1 MFSKVIWMY
10 LFRALNDFDMECI
23 SKYSIIS
30 CNLFRSYLDKCT
42 KEEALEI
49 MTELVNTN
57 ITTSLDRII
66 GHVNGKAL
74 NYSCWIST
82 SDDLLFTL
90 KEYAIPQ
97 SGTYNIDMYRKNVA
111 ILEFDES
118 DKINLASL
126 DFKDK
131 DEYKKMYSK
140 ALDLTNNKLG
150 DYFNQGLI
158 KPLSR
163 NDYTNCVSG
172 NVYFNAG
179 LKELNGLSRIH
190 GISGFASKAG
200 ENVVYYRINKDKIKR
215 ILTPLDQD
223 ILYAIFIDLIRKDKK
238 KERNLSKIEE
248 RNYMLSALNK
258 YLDKYAN
265 IDNDI
270 HTSKY
275 DFSKIEKQI
284 IDYLYKLDKNGH
296 YNALISLIPQYC
308 KTTDAVDF
316 YDKLKIIK
324 RLIIRRITGIDNV
337 MLLDDDIKVL
347 NEYLFNKMSKSQK
360 DAVINDVIYY
370 QDSNYQIISGNEL
383 KKSLKLKPNS
393 EK

>member
-1 MFSKVIWMY
+1 MH

-30 CNLFRSYLDKCT
+30 CNLFRSYLDVST
-42 KEEALEI
+42 KKEALKI
-49 MTELVNTN
+49 MKELVSTN

-131 DEYKKMYSK
+131 DEYEKMYSK
-140 ALDLTNNKLG
+140 ALDLTNNKLVN
-150 DYFNQGLI
+150 YFNQGLI
-158 KPLSR
+158 KPLSA
-163 NDYTNCVSG
+163 NEDSFKVSV
-172 NVYFNAG
+172 NSWCKSYNQESSV
-179 LKELNGLSRIH
+179 H

-200 ENVVYYRINKDKIKR
+200 ENVIFYRVNKDKIKR

-223 ILYAIFIDLIRKDKK
+223 IIYAIFIDLIRKDKQE
-238 KERNLSKIEE
+238 ERNLNKIDE
-248 RNYMLSALNK
+248 RNYMLKALNE

-270 HTSKY
+270 YTSNY
-275 DFSKIEKQI
+275 DFSKTEMAMIEN
-284 IDYLYKLDKNGH
+284 LYKVDANGH
-296 YNALISLIPQYC
+296 YNALINNVVGDC
-308 KTTDAVDF
+308 KNIDAVK
-316 YDKLKIIK
+316 YYEHLKNIK
-324 RLIIRRITGIDNV
+324 RGIISKITGLDNV

-347 NEYLFNKMSKSQK
+347 NEYLFNKMSKSQT

-383 KKSLKLKPNS
+383 KRGLTKKKKS
-393 EK
+393 

>member
-1 MFSKVIWMY
+1 MY

-30 CNLFRSYLDKCT
+30 CNLFRSYLDICT
-42 KEEALEI
+42 KEEAKKI

-66 GHVNGKAL
+66 GHINGKAL

-118 DKINLASL
+118 DIINLDSL

-131 DEYKKMYSK
+131 DEYEKMYSK

-150 DYFNQGLI
+150 NYFNQGLI
-158 KPLSR
+158 KPLS
-163 NDYTNCVSG
+163 TNEDSFKVSINSWCKSYNQESG
-172 NVYFNAG
+172 V
-179 LKELNGLSRIH
+179 H

-200 ENVVYYRINKDKIKR
+200 ENVIFYRVNKDKIKR

-238 KERNLSKIEE
+238 EEGNLSKIEE
-248 RNYMLSALNK
+248 CNYMLSALIK

-265 IDNDI
+265 IYISN
-270 HTSKY
+270 Y
-275 DFSKIEKQI
+275 GFSKTEMAMIEN
-284 IDYLYKLDKNGH
+284 LYKVDANGH
-296 YNALISLIPQYC
+296 YNALINNVVRDC
-308 KTTDAVDF
+308 KNIDAVK
-316 YDKLKIIK
+316 YYEHLKNIK
-324 RLIIRRITGIDNV
+324 RNIISKITGLNNV
-337 MLLDDDIKVL
+337 MLLDDDIAVL
-347 NEYLFNKMSKSQK
+347 NEKLYQEKKAILNDAAFKKYL
-360 DAVINDVIYY
+360 NDVIYY
-370 QDSNYQIISGNEL
+370 QNNNYQIISGNEL
-383 KKSLKLKPNS
+383 KKGLTKKKKS
-393 EK
+393 

>member
-1 MFSKVIWMY
+1 MY
-10 LFRALNDFDMECI
+10 LFRALNDFDMKCI

-42 KEEALEI
+42 KEEAKKI

-66 GHVNGKAL
+66 GHINGKAL

-97 SGTYNIDMYRKNVA
+97 SGTYNIDMYRKNVV

-118 DKINLASL
+118 DMINLDSL

-131 DEYKKMYSK
+131 DEYEKMYSK

-150 DYFNQGLI
+150 NYFNQGLI
-158 KPLSR
+158 KPLSA
-163 NDYTNCVSG
+163 NEDSFKVSIDSWCKSYNQESG
-172 NVYFNAG
+172 V
-179 LKELNGLSRIH
+179 H

-223 ILYAIFIDLIRKDKK
+223 VIYAIFIDLIRKDKK
-238 KERNLSKIEE
+238 EERNLSKIEE
-248 RNYMLSALNK
+248 RNYMLKALNK
-258 YLDKYAN
+258 YLDKYTN
-265 IDNDI
+265 INNDI
-270 HTSKY
+270 FEENY
-275 DFSKIEKQI
+275 GFSKIEMAMI
-284 IDYLYKLDKNGH
+284 ENLYKVDANGH
-296 YNALISLIPQYC
+296 YNALINNVVGDC
-308 KTTDAVDF
+308 KNIDAVK
-316 YDKLKIIK
+316 YYEHLKNIK
-324 RLIIRRITGIDNV
+324 RNIISKITGLDNV
-337 MLLDDDIKVL
+337 MLLDDDIEVL
-347 NEYLFNKMSKSQK
+347 NKKLYQEKQALLNDAAFKKYL
-360 DAVINDVIYY
+360 NDVIYY

-383 KKSLKLKPNS
+383 KKCLTKKKKS
-393 EK
+393 

>member
-1 MFSKVIWMY
+1 MH

-30 CNLFRSYLDKCT
+30 CNLFRSYLDVST
-42 KEEALEI
+42 KEEAKKI
-49 MTELVNTN
+49 MTELVSTN

-97 SGTYNIDMYRKNVA
+97 SGTYNIDLYRKNVA

-140 ALDLTNNKLG
+140 ALDLTNKKLG

-158 KPLSR
+158 KPLSA
-163 NDYTNCVSG
+163 NEDSFKISIDSWCKSHDPES
-172 NVYFNAG
+172 
-179 LKELNGLSRIH
+179 ELSLH

-238 KERNLSKIEE
+238 EERNLSKIEE
-248 RNYMLSALNK
+248 RNYMLKALDK

-270 HTSKY
+270 CISNY
-275 DFSKIEKQI
+275 GFSKTEMAMIEN
-284 IDYLYKLDKNGH
+284 LYKVDANGH
-296 YNALISLIPQYC
+296 YNALINNVVGDC
-308 KTTDAVDF
+308 KNIDAVK
-316 YDKLKIIK
+316 YYEHLKNIK
-324 RLIIRRITGIDNV
+324 RNIISKITGLDNV

-347 NEYLFNKMSKSQK
+347 NEKLYQEKQALLNDAAFKKYL
-360 DAVINDVIYY
+360 NDVIYY

-383 KKSLKLKPNS
+383 KKGLTKKKKS
-393 EK
+393 

>member
-1 MFSKVIWMY
+1 MY

-30 CNLFRSYLDKCT
+30 CNLFRSYLDKRT
-42 KEEALEI
+42 KEEAKKI

-66 GHVNGKAL
+66 GHINGKAL

-118 DKINLASL
+118 DMINLDSL

-131 DEYKKMYSK
+131 DEYEKMYSK

-150 DYFNQGLI
+150 NYFNQGLI
-158 KPLSR
+158 KPLS
-163 NDYTNCVSG
+163 TNEDSFKVSVDSWCKSY
-172 NVYFNAG
+172 NQESSV
-179 LKELNGLSRIH
+179 H

-200 ENVVYYRINKDKIKR
+200 ENVIFYRVNKDKIKR

-238 KERNLSKIEE
+238 EERNLNKIYEH
-248 RNYMLSALNK
+248 NYMLLALNE

-270 HTSKY
+270 YISNY
-275 DFSKIEKQI
+275 GFSKTEMAMIEN
-284 IDYLYKLDKNGH
+284 LYKVDANGH
-296 YNALISLIPQYC
+296 YNALINNVVGDC
-308 KTTDAVDF
+308 KNIDAVK
-316 YDKLKIIK
+316 YYEHLKNIK
-324 RLIIRRITGIDNV
+324 RNIISKITGLDNV
-337 MLLDDDIKVL
+337 MLLDDDIEVL
-347 NEYLFNKMSKSQK
+347 NKKLYQEKQALLNDAAFKKYL
-360 DAVINDVIYY
+360 NDVIYY
-370 QDSNYQIISGNEL
+370 QDSNHQIISGNEL
-383 KKSLKLKPNS
+383 KKGLTKKKKS
-393 EK
+393 

>member
-1 MFSKVIWMY
+1 MILIWSVF
-10 LFRALNDFDMECI
+10 L
-23 SKYSIIS
+23 SIIS
-30 CNLFRSYLDKCT
+30 CNLFRSYLDVST
-42 KEEALEI
+42 KKEALKI
-49 MTELVNTN
+49 MKELVSTN

-97 SGTYNIDMYRKNVA
+97 SGTYNIDLYRKNVA

-140 ALDLTNNKLG
+140 ALDLTNKKLG

-158 KPLSR
+158 KPLSA
-163 NDYTNCVSG
+163 NEDSFKISIDSWCKSHDPES
-172 NVYFNAG
+172 
-179 LKELNGLSRIH
+179 ELSLH

-238 KERNLSKIEE
+238 EERNLSKIEE
-248 RNYMLSALNK
+248 RNYMLKALDK

-270 HTSKY
+270 CISNY
-275 DFSKIEKQI
+275 GFSKTEMAMIEN
-284 IDYLYKLDKNGH
+284 LYKVDANGH
-296 YNALISLIPQYC
+296 YNALINNVVGDC
-308 KTTDAVDF
+308 KNIDAVK
-316 YDKLKIIK
+316 YYEHLKNIK
-324 RLIIRRITGIDNV
+324 RNIISKITGLDNV

-347 NEYLFNKMSKSQK
+347 NEKLYQEKQALLNDAAFKKYL
-360 DAVINDVIYY
+360 NDVIYY

-383 KKSLKLKPNS
+383 KKGLTKKKKS
-393 EK
+393 

>member
-1 MFSKVIWMY
+1 MY

-30 CNLFRSYLDKCT
+30 CNLFRSYLDVST
-42 KEEALEI
+42 KKEAKKI
-49 MTELVNTN
+49 MKELVSTN

-97 SGTYNIDMYRKNVA
+97 SGTYNIDLYRKNVA
-111 ILEFDES
+111 ILEFDKS

-140 ALDLTNNKLG
+140 TLDLTNNKLD

-158 KPLSR
+158 KPLS
-163 NDYTNCVSG
+163 TNEDSFKVSIDSWC
-172 NVYFNAG
+172 
-179 LKELNGLSRIH
+179 KSHDPELELSLH

-215 ILTPLDQD
+215 VLTPLDQD
-223 ILYAIFIDLIRKDKK
+223 IIYAIFIDLIRKDKK
-238 KERNLSKIEE
+238 EERNLSKIEE
-248 RNYMLSALNK
+248 RNNMLKALDK

-270 HTSKY
+270 CISNY
-275 DFSKIEKQI
+275 GFSKTEMAMIEN
-284 IDYLYKLDKNGH
+284 LYKVDANGH
-296 YNALISLIPQYC
+296 YNALINNVVGDC
-308 KTTDAVDF
+308 KNIDAVK
-316 YDKLKIIK
+316 YYEHLKNIK
-324 RLIIRRITGIDNV
+324 RNIISKITGLDNV

-347 NEYLFNKMSKSQK
+347 NEKLYQEKQALLNDAAFKKYL
-360 DAVINDVIYY
+360 NDVIYY

-383 KKSLKLKPNS
+383 KKGLTKKKKS
-393 EK
+393 

>member
-1 MFSKVIWMY
+1 MY

-30 CNLFRSYLDKCT
+30 CNLFRSYLDVST
-42 KEEALEI
+42 KEEAKKI

-66 GHVNGKAL
+66 GHINGKAL
-74 NYSCWIST
+74 EHSCWIST
-82 SDDLLFTL
+82 SNDLLFTL

-118 DKINLASL
+118 NMINLDSL

-150 DYFNQGLI
+150 NYFNQGLI
-158 KPLSR
+158 KPLS
-163 NDYTNCVSG
+163 TNEDSFKVSINSWCKSYNQESG
-172 NVYFNAG
+172 V
-179 LKELNGLSRIH
+179 H

-200 ENVVYYRINKDKIKR
+200 ENVIFYRVNKDKIKG

-223 ILYAIFIDLIRKDKK
+223 IIYAIFIDLIRKDKK
-238 KERNLSKIEE
+238 EERNLSKIDEC
-248 RNYMLSALNK
+248 NYMLLALNE
-258 YLDKYAN
+258 YLVKYAN

-270 HTSKY
+270 FEENY
-275 DFSKIEKQI
+275 GFSKTEMAMIEN
-284 IDYLYKLDKNGH
+284 LYKVDANGH
-296 YNALISLIPQYC
+296 YNALINNVVGDC
-308 KTTDAVDF
+308 KNIDAVK
-316 YDKLKIIK
+316 YYEHLKNIK
-324 RLIIRRITGIDNV
+324 RNIISKITGLDNV
-337 MLLDDDIKVL
+337 MLLDDDIAVL
-347 NEYLFNKMSKSQK
+347 NEKLYQEKKAILNDAAFKKYL
-360 DAVINDVIYY
+360 NDVIYH
-370 QDSNYQIISGNEL
+370 QNNNYQIISGNEL
-383 KKSLKLKPNS
+383 KKGLTKKKKS
-393 EK
+393 

>member
-1 MFSKVIWMY
+1 MY

-30 CNLFRSYLDKCT
+30 CNLFRSYLDKRT
-42 KEEALEI
+42 KEEAKKI

-66 GHVNGKAL
+66 GHINGKAL
-74 NYSCWIST
+74 EHSCWIST
-82 SDDLLFTL
+82 SNDLLFTL

-118 DKINLASL
+118 NMINLDSL

-150 DYFNQGLI
+150 NYFNQGLI
-158 KPLSR
+158 KPLS
-163 NDYTNCVSG
+163 TNEDSFKVSINSWCKSYNQESG
-172 NVYFNAG
+172 V
-179 LKELNGLSRIH
+179 H

-200 ENVVYYRINKDKIKR
+200 ENVIFYRVNKDKIKG

-223 ILYAIFIDLIRKDKK
+223 IIYAIFIDLIRKDKK
-238 KERNLSKIEE
+238 EERNLSKIDEC
-248 RNYMLSALNK
+248 NYMLSALNK

-270 HTSKY
+270 FEENY
-275 DFSKIEKQI
+275 GFSKTEMAMIEN
-284 IDYLYKLDKNGH
+284 LYKVDANGH
-296 YNALISLIPQYC
+296 YNALINNVVGDC
-308 KTTDAVDF
+308 KNIDVVK
-316 YDKLKIIK
+316 YYEHLKNIK
-324 RLIIRRITGIDNV
+324 RNIISKITGLDNV
-337 MLLDDDIKVL
+337 MLLDDDIAVL
-347 NEYLFNKMSKSQK
+347 NEKLYQEKKALLNDVAFKKYL
-360 DAVINDVIYY
+360 NDVIYY
-370 QDSNYQIISGNEL
+370 QNNNYQIISGNEL
-383 KKSLKLKPNS
+383 KKGLTKKKKS
-393 EK
+393 

>member
-10 LFRALNDFDMECI
+10 LFMALNDFDMECI

-30 CNLFRSYLDKCT
+30 CNLFRSYLDVST
-42 KEEALEI
+42 KKQALEI
-49 MTELVNTN
+49 MTELVSTN

-118 DKINLASL
+118 DMINLDSL

-131 DEYKKMYSK
+131 DEYEKMYSK

-150 DYFNQGLI
+150 NYFNQGLI
-158 KPLSR
+158 KPLS
-163 NDYTNCVSG
+163 TNEDSFKVSIDSWCKNYNQESG
-172 NVYFNAG
+172 V
-179 LKELNGLSRIH
+179 H

-200 ENVVYYRINKDKIKR
+200 ENVVYYRINNDKIKR
-215 ILTPLDQD
+215 VLTPLDQD
-223 ILYAIFIDLIRKDKK
+223 IIYAIFIDLIRKYKK
-238 KERNLSKIEE
+238 EE
-248 RNYMLSALNK
+248 RNPSVIRNYMFKALNK
-258 YLDKYAN
+258 YLKKYTN

-270 HTSKY
+270 CISNY
-275 DFSKIEKQI
+275 GFSKTEMAMIEN
-284 IDYLYKLDKNGH
+284 LYKVDANGH
-296 YNALISLIPQYC
+296 YNALINNVVGDC
-308 KTTDAVDF
+308 KKIDAVK
-316 YDKLKIIK
+316 YYEHLKNIK
-324 RLIIRRITGIDNV
+324 RDIISKITGLDNV

-370 QDSNYQIISGNEL
+370 QDSNYQIILGNEL

-393 EK
+393 KK

>member
-30 CNLFRSYLDKCT
+30 CNLFRSYLDVST
-42 KEEALEI
+42 KKQALEI
-49 MTELVNTN
+49 MTELVSTN

-97 SGTYNIDMYRKNVA
+97 SGTYNIDLYRKNVA

-118 DKINLASL
+118 DKINLACL

-140 ALDLTNNKLG
+140 TLDLTNNKLG

-215 ILTPLDQD
+215 VLTPLDQD

-248 RNYMLSALNK
+248 RNYMLKALNK
-258 YLDKYAN
+258 YLKKYTN

-270 HTSKY
+270 CISNY
-275 DFSKIEKQI
+275 GFSKTEMAMIEN
-284 IDYLYKLDKNGH
+284 LYKVDANGH
-296 YNALISLIPQYC
+296 YNALINNVVGDC
-308 KTTDAVDF
+308 KKIDAVK
-316 YDKLKIIK
+316 YYEHLKNIK
-324 RLIIRRITGIDNV
+324 RDIISKITGLDNV

-393 EK
+393 KK

>member
-30 CNLFRSYLDKCT
+30 CNLFRSYLDVST
-42 KEEALEI
+42 KKQALEI
-49 MTELVNTN
+49 MTELVSTN

-82 SDDLLFTL
+82 LDDLLFTL

-111 ILEFDES
+111 ILGFDES
-118 DKINLASL
+118 DKINLACL

-131 DEYKKMYSK
+131 DEYKKMYSNT
-140 ALDLTNNKLG
+140 LDLTNNKLG
-150 DYFNQGLI
+150 YYFNQGLI
-158 KPLSR
+158 KPLS
-163 NDYTNCVSG
+163 TNEDSFKVSIDSWCKSY
-172 NVYFNAG
+172 NQESSV
-179 LKELNGLSRIH
+179 H

-215 ILTPLDQD
+215 VLTPLDQD
-223 ILYAIFIDLIRKDKK
+223 IIYAIFIDLIRKDKK
-238 KERNLSKIEE
+238 EERNLSKIDE
-248 RNYMLSALNK
+248 RNYMLKALNK
-258 YLDKYAN
+258 YLKKYTN

-270 HTSKY
+270 CISNY
-275 DFSKIEKQI
+275 GFSKTEMAMIEN
-284 IDYLYKLDKNGH
+284 LYKVDANGH
-296 YNALISLIPQYC
+296 YNALINNVVGDC
-308 KTTDAVDF
+308 KNIDAVK
-316 YDKLKIIK
+316 YYEHLKNIK
-324 RLIIRRITGIDNV
+324 RDIISKITGLDNV

-360 DAVINDVIYY
+360 AAVINDVIYY

-383 KKSLKLKPNS
+383 KKSLKLKSNS
-393 EK
+393 KK

>member
-1 MFSKVIWMY
+1 MK
-10 LFRALNDFDMECI
+10 CI

-42 KEEALEI
+42 KEEAKKI

-66 GHVNGKAL
+66 GHINGKAL

-97 SGTYNIDMYRKNVA
+97 SGTYNIDMYRKNVV

-118 DKINLASL
+118 DMINLDSL

-131 DEYKKMYSK
+131 DEYEKMYSK

-150 DYFNQGLI
+150 NYFNQGLI
-158 KPLSR
+158 KPLS
-163 NDYTNCVSG
+163 TNEDSFKVSVDSWCKSY
-172 NVYFNAG
+172 NQESSV
-179 LKELNGLSRIH
+179 H

-200 ENVVYYRINKDKIKR
+200 ENVIFYRVNKDKIKR

-238 KERNLSKIEE
+238 EERNLSKIEE
-248 RNYMLSALNK
+248 QRNYMLKALNK
-258 YLDKYAN
+258 YLDKYTN
-265 IDNDI
+265 INNDI
-270 HTSKY
+270 FEENY
-275 DFSKIEKQI
+275 GFSKIEMAMI
-284 IDYLYKLDKNGH
+284 ENLYKVDANGH
-296 YNALISLIPQYC
+296 YNALINNVVGDC
-308 KTTDAVDF
+308 KNIDAVK
-316 YDKLKIIK
+316 YYEHLKNIK
-324 RLIIRRITGIDNV
+324 RNIISKITGLCNV
-337 MLLDDDIKVL
+337 MLLDDDIEVL
-347 NEYLFNKMSKSQK
+347 NKKLYQEKQALLNDAAFKKYL
-360 DAVINDVIYY
+360 NDVIYY
-370 QDSNYQIISGNEL
+370 QNNNYQIISGNEL
-383 KKSLKLKPNS
+383 KKGLTKKKKS
-393 EK
+393 

>member
-1 MFSKVIWMY
+1 MY

-42 KEEALEI
+42 KEEAKKI

-66 GHVNGKAL
+66 GHINGKAL

-118 DKINLASL
+118 DMINLDSL

-131 DEYKKMYSK
+131 DEYEKMYSK

-150 DYFNQGLI
+150 NYFNQGLI
-158 KPLSR
+158 KPLSA
-163 NDYTNCVSG
+163 NEDSFKVSIDSWCKSYNQESG
-172 NVYFNAG
+172 V
-179 LKELNGLSRIH
+179 H

-223 ILYAIFIDLIRKDKK
+223 ILYAIFIDLIKKDKK
-238 KERNLSKIEE
+238 EERNLSKIEE
-248 RNYMLSALNK
+248 HNYMLLALNE
-258 YLDKYAN
+258 YLDNYAN

-270 HTSKY
+270 YTSNY
-275 DFSKIEKQI
+275 GFSKTEMVMIEN
-284 IDYLYKLDKNGH
+284 LYKVDANGH
-296 YNALISLIPQYC
+296 YNALINNVVGDC
-308 KTTDAVDF
+308 KNIDAVK
-316 YDKLKIIK
+316 YYEHLKNIK
-324 RLIIRRITGIDNV
+324 RNIISKITGLDNV
-337 MLLDDDIKVL
+337 MLLDDDIEIL
-347 NEYLFNKMSKSQK
+347 NEKLYQEKQALLNDAAFKKYL
-360 DAVINDVIYY
+360 NDVIYY

-383 KKSLKLKPNS
+383 KKGLTKKKKS
-393 EK
+393 

>member
-1 MFSKVIWMY
+1 MC

-30 CNLFRSYLDKCT
+30 CNLFRSYLDVST
-42 KEEALEI
+42 KEEAKKI
-49 MTELVNTN
+49 MTELVSTN
-57 ITTSLDRII
+57 VTTSLDRII
-66 GHVNGKAL
+66 GHINGKAL

-118 DKINLASL
+118 DMINLDSL

-131 DEYKKMYSK
+131 DEYEKMYSK

-150 DYFNQGLI
+150 YYFDKGLI

-190 GISGFASKAG
+190 GISAFASKAG
-200 ENVVYYRINKDKIKR
+200 ENVVYYRINKDKIKM

-238 KERNLSKIEE
+238 EEGNLSKIEE
-248 RNYMLSALNK
+248 RNYMLLALK
-258 YLDKYAN
+258 KCLVKYAN

-270 HTSKY
+270 YISNY
-275 DFSKIEKQI
+275 GFSKIEMAMI
-284 IDYLYKLDKNGH
+284 ENLYKVDANGH
-296 YNALISLIPQYC
+296 YNALINNVVGDC
-308 KTTDAVDF
+308 KNIDAVK
-316 YDKLKIIK
+316 YYEHLKNVKRNIISK
-324 RLIIRRITGIDNV
+324 ITGLDNV
-337 MLLDDDIKVL
+337 MLLDDDIEVL
-347 NEYLFNKMSKSQK
+347 NEKLYQEKQALLNAAAFKKYL
-360 DAVINDVIYY
+360 NDVIYY

-383 KKSLKLKPNS
+383 KKGLTKKKKS
-393 EK
+393 

>member
-1 MFSKVIWMY
+1 MH

-30 CNLFRSYLDKCT
+30 CNLFRSYLDVST
-42 KEEALEI
+42 KEEAKKI
-49 MTELVNTN
+49 MTELVSTN

-97 SGTYNIDMYRKNVA
+97 SGTYNIDLYRKNVA
-111 ILEFDES
+111 ILEFDKS

-140 ALDLTNNKLG
+140 TLDLTNNKLD

-158 KPLSR
+158 KPLS
-163 NDYTNCVSG
+163 TNEDSFKVSIDSWC
-172 NVYFNAG
+172 
-179 LKELNGLSRIH
+179 KSHDPELELSLH

-215 ILTPLDQD
+215 VLTPLDQD
-223 ILYAIFIDLIRKDKK
+223 IIYAIFIDLIRKDKK
-238 KERNLSKIEE
+238 EERNLSKIEE
-248 RNYMLSALNK
+248 RNYMLKALDK

-270 HTSKY
+270 CISNY
-275 DFSKIEKQI
+275 GFSKTEMAMIEN
-284 IDYLYKLDKNGH
+284 LYKVDANGH
-296 YNALISLIPQYC
+296 YNALINNVVWDC
-308 KTTDAVDF
+308 KNIDAVK
-316 YDKLKIIK
+316 YYEHLKNIK
-324 RLIIRRITGIDNV
+324 RNIISKITGLDNV

-347 NEYLFNKMSKSQK
+347 NEKLYQEKQALLNDAAFKKYL
-360 DAVINDVIYY
+360 NDVIYY

-383 KKSLKLKPNS
+383 KKGLTKKKKS
-393 EK
+393 

>member
-1 MFSKVIWMY
+1 MY

-30 CNLFRSYLDKCT
+30 CNLFRSYLDKRT
-42 KEEALEI
+42 KEEAKKI

-66 GHVNGKAL
+66 GHINGKAL

-118 DKINLASL
+118 DMINLDSL

-131 DEYKKMYSK
+131 DEYEKMYSK

-150 DYFNQGLI
+150 NYFDKGLI
-158 KPLSR
+158 KPLSA
-163 NDYTNCVSG
+163 NEESFKVSINSWCKNYNQESG
-172 NVYFNAG
+172 V
-179 LKELNGLSRIH
+179 H

-200 ENVVYYRINKDKIKR
+200 ENVIFYRVNKDKIKR

-238 KERNLSKIEE
+238 EEENLSKIDEC
-248 RNYMLSALNK
+248 NYMLLALNE

-265 IDNDI
+265 IYISN
-270 HTSKY
+270 Y
-275 DFSKIEKQI
+275 GFSKTEMAMIEN
-284 IDYLYKLDKNGH
+284 LYKVDANGH
-296 YNALISLIPQYC
+296 YNALINNVVGDC
-308 KTTDAVDF
+308 KNIDAVK
-316 YDKLKIIK
+316 YYEHLKNIK
-324 RLIIRRITGIDNV
+324 RNIISKITGLDNV
-337 MLLDDDIKVL
+337 MLLDDDIAVL
-347 NEYLFNKMSKSQK
+347 NEKLYQEKKVLLNDAAFKKYL
-360 DAVINDVIYY
+360 NDVIYY

-383 KKSLKLKPNS
+383 KKGLTKKKKS
-393 EK
+393 

>member
-1 MFSKVIWMY
+1 MY

-30 CNLFRSYLDKCT
+30 CNLFRSYLDVST
-42 KEEALEI
+42 KEEAKKI

-74 NYSCWIST
+74 EHSCWIST
-82 SDDLLFTL
+82 SNDLLFTL

-118 DKINLASL
+118 NMINLDSL

-150 DYFNQGLI
+150 YYFDKGLI

-190 GISGFASKAG
+190 GISAFASKAG

-223 ILYAIFIDLIRKDKK
+223 ILYAIFIDLIRKDKQ
-238 KERNLSKIEE
+238 EEENLSKIEE
-248 RNYMLSALNK
+248 HNYMLSALNK

-270 HTSKY
+270 YISNY
-275 DFSKIEKQI
+275 GFSKTEMAMIEN
-284 IDYLYKLDKNGH
+284 LYKVDANGH
-296 YNALISLIPQYC
+296 YNALINNVVGDC
-308 KTTDAVDF
+308 KNIDAVK
-316 YDKLKIIK
+316 YYEHLKNIK
-324 RLIIRRITGIDNV
+324 RNIISKITGLDNV
-337 MLLDDDIKVL
+337 MLLDDDIAVL
-347 NEYLFNKMSKSQK
+347 NEKLYQEKKAILNDAAFKKYL
-360 DAVINDVIYY
+360 NDVIYY
-370 QDSNYQIISGNEL
+370 QNNNYQIISGNEL
-383 KKSLKLKPNS
+383 KKGLTKKKKS
-393 EK
+393 

>member
-1 MFSKVIWMY
+1 MD

-30 CNLFRSYLDKCT
+30 CNLFRSYLDVST
-42 KEEALEI
+42 KEEAKKI

-74 NYSCWIST
+74 EHSCWIST
-82 SDDLLFTL
+82 SNDLLFTL

-118 DKINLASL
+118 NMINLDSL

-150 DYFNQGLI
+150 YYFDKGLI

-190 GISGFASKAG
+190 GISAFASKAG

-223 ILYAIFIDLIRKDKK
+223 ILYAIFIDLIRKDKQ
-238 KERNLSKIEE
+238 EEENLSKIEE
-248 RNYMLSALNK
+248 HNYMLSALNK

-270 HTSKY
+270 YISNY
-275 DFSKIEKQI
+275 GFSKTEMAMIEN
-284 IDYLYKLDKNGH
+284 LYKVDANGH
-296 YNALISLIPQYC
+296 YNALINNVVGDC
-308 KTTDAVDF
+308 KNIDAVK
-316 YDKLKIIK
+316 YYEHLKNIK
-324 RLIIRRITGIDNV
+324 RNIISKITGLDNV
-337 MLLDDDIKVL
+337 MLLDDDIAVL
-347 NEYLFNKMSKSQK
+347 NEKLYQEKKAILNDAAFKKYL
-360 DAVINDVIYY
+360 NDVIYY
-370 QDSNYQIISGNEL
+370 QNNNYQIISGNEL
-383 KKSLKLKPNS
+383 KKGLTKKKKS
-393 EK
+393 

>member
-1 MFSKVIWMY
+1 MY

-30 CNLFRSYLDKCT
+30 CNLFRSYLDKRT
-42 KEEALEI
+42 KEEAKKI

-66 GHVNGKAL
+66 GHINGKAL

-118 DKINLASL
+118 DMINLDSL

-131 DEYKKMYSK
+131 DEYEKMYSK

-150 DYFNQGLI
+150 NYFDKGLI
-158 KPLSR
+158 KPLSA
-163 NDYTNCVSG
+163 NEESFKVSINSWCKNYNQESG
-172 NVYFNAG
+172 V
-179 LKELNGLSRIH
+179 H

-200 ENVVYYRINKDKIKR
+200 ENVIFYRVNKDKIKR

-238 KERNLSKIEE
+238 EEENLSKIDEC
-248 RNYMLSALNK
+248 NYMLLALNE

-265 IDNDI
+265 IYISN
-270 HTSKY
+270 Y
-275 DFSKIEKQI
+275 GFSKTEMAMIEN
-284 IDYLYKLDKNGH
+284 LYKADANGH
-296 YNALISLIPQYC
+296 YNALINNVVGDC
-308 KTTDAVDF
+308 KNIDAVK
-316 YDKLKIIK
+316 YYEHLKNIK
-324 RLIIRRITGIDNV
+324 RNIISKITGLDNV
-337 MLLDDDIKVL
+337 MLLDDDIAVL
-347 NEYLFNKMSKSQK
+347 NEKLYQEKKVLLNDAAFKKYL
-360 DAVINDVIYY
+360 NDVIYY

-383 KKSLKLKPNS
+383 KKGLTKKKKS
-393 EK
+393 

>member
-1 MFSKVIWMY
+1 
-10 LFRALNDFDMECI
+10 MECI

-30 CNLFRSYLDKCT
+30 CNLFRSYLDVST
-42 KEEALEI
+42 KKEAKKI
-49 MTELVNTN
+49 MTELVSTN

-97 SGTYNIDMYRKNVA
+97 SGTYNIDLYRKNVA
-111 ILEFDES
+111 ILEFDKS

-140 ALDLTNNKLG
+140 TLDLTNNKLD

-158 KPLSR
+158 KPLS
-163 NDYTNCVSG
+163 TNEDSFKVSIDSWC
-172 NVYFNAG
+172 
-179 LKELNGLSRIH
+179 KSHDPELELSLH

-215 ILTPLDQD
+215 VLTPLDQD
-223 ILYAIFIDLIRKDKK
+223 IIYAIFIDLIRKDKK
-238 KERNLSKIEE
+238 EERNLSKIEE
-248 RNYMLSALNK
+248 HNYMLLALNE

-270 HTSKY
+270 YISNY
-275 DFSKIEKQI
+275 GFSKTEMAMIEN
-284 IDYLYKLDKNGH
+284 LYKVDANGH
-296 YNALISLIPQYC
+296 YNALINNVVGDC
-308 KTTDAVDF
+308 KNIDAVK
-316 YDKLKIIK
+316 YYEHLKNIK
-324 RLIIRRITGIDNV
+324 RNIISKITGLDNV
-337 MLLDDDIKVL
+337 MLLDDDIAVL
-347 NEYLFNKMSKSQK
+347 NEKLYQEKKALLNDATFKKYL
-360 DAVINDVIYY
+360 NDVIYY
-370 QDSNYQIISGNEL
+370 QDSNYLIISGNEL
-383 KKSLKLKPNS
+383 KKGLTKKKKS
-393 EK
+393 